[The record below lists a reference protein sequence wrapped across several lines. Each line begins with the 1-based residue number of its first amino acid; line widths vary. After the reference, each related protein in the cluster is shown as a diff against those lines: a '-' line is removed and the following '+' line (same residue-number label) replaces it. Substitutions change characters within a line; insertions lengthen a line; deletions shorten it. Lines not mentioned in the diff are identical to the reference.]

1 MPSAVDGQIKS
12 SCWMSCVSSRQ
23 QQLMF
28 RQVTGVGFA
37 GAAGLRPSS
46 VEGYIKAVGQL
57 LEEDCKRRGSSSSS

>member
-1 MPSAVDGQIKS
+1 
-12 SCWMSCVSSRQ
+12 MSCVSSRQ